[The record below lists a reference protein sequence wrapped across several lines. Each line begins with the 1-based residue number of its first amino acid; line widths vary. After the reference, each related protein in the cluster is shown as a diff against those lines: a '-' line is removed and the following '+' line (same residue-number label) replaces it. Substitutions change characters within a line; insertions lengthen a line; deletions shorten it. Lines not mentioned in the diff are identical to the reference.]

1 MMYLN
6 SKEGEKMKRVNK
18 PRIRK
23 AEERLGFNFR
33 FVHKDAEGNVIE
45 DSGFLPNHMTD
56 GGIEELYDVYFRG
69 GSVPDNGFEI
79 GLNTLALAQTSSF
92 IELVEVAGTGYVRKA
107 VTRDGTA
114 SGFPILALD
123 VGNMQ
128 IETATV
134 QFKNTGVSAWD
145 GAVDGFLNS
154 ADSID
159 GETLVAF
166 RPLSITRTLQPGD
179 TLDVTIK
186 VKGQQPV

>member
-56 GGIEELYDVYFRG
+56 DGIEELYDVYFRG

-79 GLNTLALAQTSSF
+79 GLNTQALFQTSSF
-92 IELVEVAGTGYVRKA
+92 VDLVEVTGTGYSRQA
-107 VTRDGTA
+107 VTRDNI
-114 SGFPILALD
+114 GFPTLALD

-134 QFKNTGVSAWD
+134 QFANTGESAWN

-166 RPLSITRTLQPGD
+166 RPLSTTRTLQPGD
-179 TLDVTIK
+179 TLDVIIK